1 MRQRQGIPTTT
12 QEYLGVD
19 EAAAM
24 TGTSPWF
31 WRRKAYDG
39 TIGSVK
45 LGRRL
50 LIARAEIDRYIRE
63 GTRPPSRGK
72 QPGEAAAGKPALQ

>member
-1 MRQRQGIPTTT
+1 MRLRVVRPKQD
-12 QEYLGVD
+12 YLGVE

-24 TGTSPWF
+24 TGTSHWF

-39 TIGSVK
+39 TIASVK

-50 LIARAEIDRYIRE
+50 LISRSEIERYIQE
-63 GTRPPSRGK
+63 GTRPRSINK
-72 QPGEAAAGKPALQ
+72 PGNEADEPTVA

>member
-1 MRQRQGIPTTT
+1 MRQRQGFATPK
-12 QEYLGVD
+12 QDYLGVED
-19 EAAAM
+19 AAVM

-39 TIGSVK
+39 TVGSVK

-50 LIARAEIDRYIRE
+50 LIPRAEIDRYIQE
-63 GTRPPSRGK
+63 STRPRSRMK
-72 QPGEAAAGKPALQ
+72 VNEAPAGEPTVQ

>member
-1 MRQRQGIPTTT
+1 MRKRQGFATP
-12 QEYLGVD
+12 QQDYLGVED
-19 EAAAM
+19 AAAM

-39 TIGSVK
+39 TVASVK

-50 LIARAEIDRYIRE
+50 LIARAEIDRVIRAS
-63 GTRPPSRGK
+63 TRPRA
-72 QPGEAAAGKPALQ
+72 GETSASKPAVN

>member
-1 MRQRQGIPTTT
+1 MRKRQGFTTP
-12 QEYLGVD
+12 QQDYLGVED
-19 EAAAM
+19 AAAM

-39 TIGSVK
+39 TVASVK

-50 LIARAEIDRYIRE
+50 LIARVEINRFIRAS
-63 GTRPPSRGK
+63 TRPRLGK
-72 QPGEAAAGKPALQ
+72 TAVNKPAVD